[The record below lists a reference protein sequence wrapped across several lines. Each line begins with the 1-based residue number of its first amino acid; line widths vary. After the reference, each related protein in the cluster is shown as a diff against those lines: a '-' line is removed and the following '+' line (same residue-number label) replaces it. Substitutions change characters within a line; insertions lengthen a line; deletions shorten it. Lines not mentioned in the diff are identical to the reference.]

1 MMLVILVQAK
11 WLPWNQWTGCSV
23 TCGQGGSKTRT
34 RNFIPGRHG
43 AEVKPK
49 GEETETKSCGW
60 GQCPGEILQSKFN
73 AVDVYW
79 QYMYII
85 AAFDDFSSWTKLE
98 SGTYR
103 SNRLFAKTPFVG
115 KKGYQLIFPFF
126 RFLTMTS
133 WTDAKRLCEQVYN
146 SKMLE
151 IDSEAEN
158 TAINN
163 ELRKRK
169 ARGWLG
175 FTDKRSEG
183 KWVLES
189 TRGTATFTAWR
200 KGEPNNQDLDFQN
213 PEEHY
218 AHTDPADDKWND
230 CKGQGKAGQW
240 GALAVCEK

>member
-1 MMLVILVQAK
+1 MGLNSDLLFCKDLGTVKETKNCNIRACPVQAK

-49 GEETETKSCGW
+49 GEETETKPCGW
-60 GQCPGEILQSKFN
+60 GRCPAS
-73 AVDVYW
+73 
-79 QYMYII
+79 
-85 AAFDDFSSWTKLE
+85 DDFSSWTKLE

-103 SNRLFAKTPFVG
+103 
-115 KKGYQLIFPFF
+115 
-126 RFLTMTS
+126 FLTKTT
-133 WTDAKRLCEQVYN
+133 WTEAKRLCEQVYN

-163 ELRKRK
+163 ELRKQK
-169 ARGWLG
+169 VRGWLG
-175 FTDKRSEG
+175 FTDRRSEG

-200 KGEPNNQDLDFQN
+200 KGEPN
-213 PEEHY
+213 
-218 AHTDPADDKWND
+218 
-230 CKGQGKAGQW
+230 
-240 GALAVCEK
+240 

>member
-1 MMLVILVQAK
+1 
-11 WLPWNQWTGCSV
+11 
-23 TCGQGGSKTRT
+23 
-34 RNFIPGRHG
+34 
-43 AEVKPK
+43 
-49 GEETETKSCGW
+49 
-60 GQCPGEILQSKFN
+60 
-73 AVDVYW
+73 
-79 QYMYII
+79 MYVI
-85 AAFDDFSSWTKLE
+85 AASDDFSSWTKLV

-103 SNRLFAKTPFVG
+103 SSRLFSKAPFVG
-115 KKGYQLIFPFF
+115 KIKTQFILLFL
-126 RFLTMTS
+126 RFLTKTT
-133 WTDAKRLCEQVYN
+133 WTEAKRLCEQVYN

-169 ARGWLG
+169 AQAGWLG
-175 FTDKRSEG
+175 FTDRRSEG

-200 KGEPNNQDLDFQN
+200 KGEPNNEDRGFQN

-218 AHTDPADDKWND
+218 AYTDPADNKWND
-230 CKGQGKAGQW
+230 CKDQGNANRW